1 ALLIYTVWQRRLKM
15 VLTSKHFYIGCIILI
30 VPVAAYYLYRQSL
43 DPGYFDAVIE
53 MDLGGR
59 YLKPLSIP
67 RRGDF
72 YIDFLI
78 KGWAIPWFAVG
89 MACIAAGL
97 SAKLP
102 VLRRATLYTVLVTAC
117 FIAVLSVSA
126 TKFSWYLLPAYPL
139 LSLLAG
145 ICIYVVLL
153 EIPKMFPGRL

>member
-1 ALLIYTVWQRRLKM
+1 
-15 VLTSKHFYIGCIILI
+15 
-30 VPVAAYYLYRQSL
+30 
-43 DPGYFDAVIE
+43 
-53 MDLGGR
+53 
-59 YLKPLSIP
+59 
-67 RRGDF
+67 GDF

-89 MACIAAGL
+89 IAGIAAGL

-145 ICIYVVLL
+145 ICIYVLLL
-153 EIPKMFPGRL
+153 EIPKMFPGRLRGAARLTGLAFAGLLFVWPYAEALERSLNPQTERNMLENGTMGYFLKDVVQHR